1 MMQSPH
7 VKLIGSILLGVILL
21 FFAFAPKPAQNISSR
36 FFPSAT
42 QTCVPIQ
49 SSNSAEGARST
60 STPTPNPSQ
69 YGTIPPLGPS
79 VTPIP
84 YSKITDLSPDSPQD
98 HKGQFIV
105 FHCDGTYELFLTA
118 GTEIPLQ
125 PGDHILNSIPPA
137 FLMASQQPPIV
148 TEILATDSPTP

>member
-1 MMQSPH
+1 MMKSLQ
-7 VKLIGSILLGVILL
+7 VKLIGLILLGFILL
-21 FFAFAPKPAQNISSR
+21 FFVFAQKPVQIISSR

-42 QTCVPIQ
+42 RICVPIQ
-49 SSNSAEGARST
+49 SSNSAEVERST

-84 YSKITDLSPDSPQD
+84 YSKITDLSPDSPED

-125 PGDHILNSIPPA
+125 PGDHILNSFPPA

>member
-1 MMQSPH
+1 MKSLQI
-7 VKLIGSILLGVILL
+7 KLIGLILLGVILL
-21 FFAFAPKPAQNISSR
+21 FFAFIQKPGQNISSR

-42 QTCVPIQ
+42 PTCVPIQ
-49 SSNSAEGARST
+49 SSNSAEVERST
-60 STPTPNPSQ
+60 STPTPNASQ
-69 YGTIPPLGPS
+69 YGTVPPLGPS

-84 YSKITDLSPDSPQD
+84 YSKITDLSPDSPRD

-118 GTEIPLQ
+118 GPEIPLQ
-125 PGDHILNSIPPA
+125 PGDHILNFFPPA

-148 TEILATDSPTP
+148 TEILSTASPTP